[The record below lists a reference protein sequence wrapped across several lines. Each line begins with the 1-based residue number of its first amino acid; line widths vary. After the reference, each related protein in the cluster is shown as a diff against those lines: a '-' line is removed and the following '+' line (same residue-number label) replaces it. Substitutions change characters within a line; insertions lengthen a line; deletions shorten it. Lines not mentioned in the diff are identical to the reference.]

1 MEIHPLRRAPAR
13 TGHGLA
19 RAVAA
24 RGALPRPLAR
34 RLRHRMA
41 GGRRHDR
48 PARRRLR
55 RVSARRLPAGGGPV
69 SPRCDPRLRGCRLPR
84 HRVGAGATPQPATDR
99 DPAGGLRLRNP
110 RRRQRDAP
118 DYRHH
123 AAGLRRRSPARLRS
137 ADAERQLVELSTAQA
152 RRRRSAARSRPG
164 GDLLFPLPGPARLR
178 LPSRLYGP
186 ARRHRPRDPWRRRRG
201 SRRLPSVRYRVR
213 LRRILSER
221 SRRHASIDGRDRR
234 PGIRPLPTRVAGA
247 RSAPAAREKMTPHAT
262 RQRWREFMKRTL
274 HGLLATV
281 AVFLL
286 LVPAAR
292 AQVDRATLSG
302 VVKDSGGGV
311 VPGATV
317 LVTNLATNVE
327 AQQTTTE
334 TGSYQIVN
342 LIPGRY
348 RVDVELS
355 GFKKSSQVITLEV
368 SQRARVDVELAVG
381 SLAETVTVT
390 ETAQLLNAND
400 ATLGAVIPQVQ
411 VSNLPLAIRNWDDLL
426 ALVPGVQGDRYTEQ
440 GGGTSFGRTGGINV
454 HGARALQNNFLLD
467 GVDNN
472 SISENV
478 QELTTQVSRPS
489 VDAIQ
494 EFKVVTSPYSAEYG
508 RSPGAAV
515 SVSTKSGTNAFHGT
529 GYEYFRNQAMD
540 SIDFFSKRAGVP
552 KPDNRQNQPGGNLG
566 GPILKNRAFFFADYE
581 GTRITRGVS
590 RLTRVPTADERNGLF
605 SAAVKDPVTGQNFA
619 NNQIPANRIDP
630 FAAAILALVPMPN
643 VSGVNNFFRNANLI
657 DNSDRLLTRLDW
669 RPSTKDSVFGRYI
682 YSNRDREIPGAFGGV
697 IDGTG
702 TSAFGNQTIA
712 TNAIVGGWTRVLS
725 ARMVNEARFSWSRS
739 RSDAVHQAYGL
750 TPPPAAQIPGMI
762 TDPIVAGGFPGISIT
777 GYFGGSG
784 LGRLGSPDFL
794 PKFQHTDQ
802 FEFIDSLSW
811 LKGDHAIKVGADIIA
826 PMQNQFMDVPATRGS
841 LRFRGTFSG
850 NPIADFLLGYV
861 SDLQLSNV
869 FVTEQRHSAEMFFIQ
884 DDWKASSRL

>member
-24 RGALPRPLAR
+24 RGALPRPVAR

-41 GGRRHDR
+41 GWWRHDR

-55 RVSARRLPAGGGPV
+55 RISARRLPAGGDPV
-69 SPRCDPRLRGCRLPR
+69 SHRCDPRLRGCRLPR
-84 HRVGAGATPQPATDR
+84 ARIGTGATSQPATDR

-123 AAGLRRRSPARLRS
+123 AAGLRRRSPARRRS
-137 ADAERQLVELSTAQA
+137 TGAARQPVELSSAQA

-164 GDLLFPLPGPARLR
+164 GDLLFPLSGPARLR
-178 LPSRLYGP
+178 LPSRLYRP

-213 LRRILSER
+213 LRSVLSER
-221 SRRHASIDGRDRR
+221 SRRHASIDGGDRR
-234 PGIRPLPTRVAGA
+234 PEIRPLPTRVAGA

-478 QELTTQVSRPS
+478 QELTSQVSRPS

-529 GYEYFRNQAMD
+529 VYEYFRND
-540 SIDFFSKRAGVP
+540 SFDTIDYFSAKANAA
-552 KPDNRQNQPGGNLG
+552 KPANDQNQYGGNVG
-566 GPILKNRAFFFADYE
+566 GPIVKDKAFFFGDFE
-581 GTRITRGVS
+581 GTRITRGVT
-590 RLTRVPTADERNGLF
+590 RLTRVPTAEERAGTF
-605 SAAVKDPVTGQNFA
+605 TAAVRDPLTGLPFA
-619 NNQIPANRIDP
+619 NNQIPQSRIDP
-630 FAAAILALVPMPN
+630 YASSIMALVPLPN
-643 VSGVNNFFRNANLI
+643 QPGANNFFRTAELI
-657 DNSDRLLTRLDW
+657 DNSERLLTRLDW
-669 RPSTKDSVFGRYI
+669 KPQANDSVFGR
-682 YSNRDREIPGAFGGV
+682 
-697 IDGTG
+697 
-702 TSAFGNQTIA
+702 
-712 TNAIVGGWTRVLS
+712 
-725 ARMVNEARFSWSRS
+725 
-739 RSDAVHQAYGL
+739 
-750 TPPPAAQIPGMI
+750 
-762 TDPIVAGGFPGISIT
+762 
-777 GYFGGSG
+777 
-784 LGRLGSPDFL
+784 
-794 PKFQHTDQ
+794 
-802 FEFIDSLSW
+802 
-811 LKGDHAIKVGADIIA
+811 
-826 PMQNQFMDVPATRGS
+826 
-841 LRFRGTFSG
+841 
-850 NPIADFLLGYV
+850 
-861 SDLQLSNV
+861 
-869 FVTEQRHSAEMFFIQ
+869 
-884 DDWKASSRL
+884 